1 MDKDYKFIVLITGED
16 GRIIGKKLSDP
27 FTHKP
32 AYGIYPTSKWRN
44 GEVIRDNM
52 DILIHLGFSPG
63 IFYVNL
69 AVGGEKKDEE
79 LLPITSEDTATEGR
93 FVRTAKVEVLPDY

>member
-1 MDKDYKFIVLITGED
+1 MDKDYIFIVLITDEN

-32 AYGIYPTSKWRN
+32 AYGVYPTSKWKN
-44 GEVIRDNM
+44 DEVIKDSL

-63 IFYVNL
+63 IFYINL
-69 AVGGEKKDEE
+69 GVGGEEKGEE
-79 LLPITSEDTATEGR
+79 LLPITSEDTTTEGR
-93 FVRTAKVEVLPDY
+93 FVRTARVEVLPDY